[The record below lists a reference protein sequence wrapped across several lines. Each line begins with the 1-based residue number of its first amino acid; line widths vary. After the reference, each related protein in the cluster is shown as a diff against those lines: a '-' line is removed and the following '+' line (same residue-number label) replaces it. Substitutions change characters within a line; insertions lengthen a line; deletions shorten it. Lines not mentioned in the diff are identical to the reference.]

1 MVIEELKPSKRVRD
15 RWLAVLEDGS
25 ILRLSRNQ
33 IADFALYAGRELSD
47 EEADRL
53 TQAIENENFR
63 AHALRM
69 ITDTPRSRKE
79 FVKLLEKMD
88 CPPEKAQEIAD
99 WLEDLGYLNDAAY
112 AREVAEL
119 YTRKGYGKRK
129 IRDEFYRRGVPRE
142 LWDQALEDLEDPAE
156 QLDAFLSKKLAGV
169 EHPDRKELQR
179 ASAALARRGYQ
190 WTDISAALRRYGAE
204 IEED

>member
-1 MVIEELKPSKRVRD
+1 M
-15 RWLAVLEDGS
+15 
-25 ILRLSRNQ
+25 
-33 IADFALYAGRELSD
+33 
-47 EEADRL
+47 
-53 TQAIENENFR
+53 
-63 AHALRM
+63 
-69 ITDTPRSRKE
+69 
-79 FVKLLEKMD
+79 LLELLAKKD
-88 CPPEKAQEIAD
+88 CPPEQAGEIAD
-99 WLEDLGYLNDAAY
+99 WLEEFGYLNDGAY
-112 AREVAEL
+112 AAEL
-119 YTRKGYGKRK
+119 AQSCARRGYGPKK